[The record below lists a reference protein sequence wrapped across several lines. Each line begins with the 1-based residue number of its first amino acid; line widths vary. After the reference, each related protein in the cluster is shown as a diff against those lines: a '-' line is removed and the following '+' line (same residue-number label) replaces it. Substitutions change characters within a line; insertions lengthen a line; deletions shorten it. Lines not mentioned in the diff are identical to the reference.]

1 MLEIEKIL
9 EEKLQNTV
17 VTKYSFSKKII
28 FNFIKKILYTKRLN
42 QFLNTNK
49 NKYGIEIIDE
59 LFEMLNFTYKVSNK
73 DIKKIPAEGRLIVIA
88 NHPIGSLDGLALLK
102 LIYEIRKDVK
112 IIVNDILYSIDNL
125 KEYFIP
131 VNVFGRQIKRDS
143 IDEIGNQLE
152 SEGALIIFPAGEV
165 SRLKWFTV
173 TDKKWNSGAVSFA
186 KKYKSPILP
195 IYIDAKN
202 TWYFYIISSINKM
215 FSTFL
220 LIHEM
225 FNKKDKTIN
234 ILIGDPIPAKSFT
247 ENLITVFYQT
257 KLLRKHLY
265 NLRKPNKNIFV
276 TKKNIIHPIDRKLIK
291 KEINKSNILGTTDDN
306 KKIILTNKKDSPNT
320 LNEIARL
327 RELTFR
333 KVGEGTGKRYDLD
346 FYDEHYYHLIV
357 WDESELEIV
366 GAYRLGF
373 GNEIMHKQ
381 GIGGF
386 YTNSLFNFSP
396 DFTNKILPSAIE
408 LGRSFVQKKYW
419 NTNVLFYLW
428 QGIGAFLATNPQVKY
443 LFGGVSISNS
453 YPLEVRQMIVYVY
466 RKWFGE
472 KEDVV
477 ESKNRFVIPESELI
491 KYNTIFTGNSFKD
504 EYKILKQMLKPYN
517 LTVPVLYKHYA
528 ELCEQEG
535 VKFLDFGVDR
545 EFEECIDGFIVIDVD
560 KIKPEKKEKYI
571 NYFLKGNNKLSLLG

>member
-1 MLEIEKIL
+1 MLDIEKIL
-9 EEKLQNTV
+9 EEKLQHTIA
-17 VTKYSFSKKII
+17 TKYLLTRKLVFEFLKKI
-28 FNFIKKILYTKRLN
+28 FYAKKIN
-42 QFLNTNK
+42 EFLNTNK
-49 NKYGIEIIDE
+49 NKYGVEIIDE
-59 LFEMLNFTYKVSNK
+59 LFEYLNFTYKVSNK
-73 DIKKIPAEGRLIVIA
+73 DIKKIPSEGRLIVIA

-131 VNVFGRQIKRDS
+131 VNVFGRQFTRNS
-143 IDEIGNQLE
+143 YDEIGKQLE

-173 TDKKWNSGAVSFA
+173 ADKKWNSGAVSFA

-202 TWYFYIISSINKM
+202 SWYFYLLSSIYKLL
-215 FSTFL
+215 STFL
-220 LIHEM
+220 LIHEL

-247 ENLITVFYQT
+247 ENLITAFYQT

-265 NLRKPNKNIFV
+265 NLRKSNKNIFV
-276 TKKNIIHPIDRKLIK
+276 TEKNIIHPIDRKLIK
-291 KEINKSNILGTTDDN
+291 KELNKANILGTTDDN
-306 KKIILTNKKDSPNT
+306 KKIILTNKADSPNT

-346 FYDEHYYHLIV
+346 LYDEHYYHLIV
-357 WDESELEIV
+357 WDETELEIV

-373 GNEIMHKQ
+373 GNEILNKN
-381 GIGGF
+381 GIQGF
-386 YTNSLFNFSP
+386 YTNSLFNFNTE
-396 DFTNKILPSAIE
+396 FTNKYLPCAIE

-453 YPLEVRQMIVYVY
+453 YPLEVRQMIVFVY
-466 RKWFGE
+466 NKWFGE
-472 KEDVV
+472 KEVV
-477 ESKNRFVIPESELI
+477 VQSKNRFIIPDTELLR
-491 KYNTIFTGNSFKD
+491 YNNLFVGNSFKD
-504 EYKILKQMLKPYN
+504 DYKILKQMLKPYN

-528 ELCEQEG
+528 ELCEQDG

-545 EFEECIDGFIVIDVD
+545 DFEDCIDGFIVIDVD
-560 KIKPEKKEKYI
+560 KIKPEKKEKYV